1 MGLHHREYA
10 SFSRQTLFLRLVN
23 VFSGPCYPEA
33 YECSPQRRRCS
44 PLLFP
49 LQAAQQPDQ
58 HPRAAQDT
66 DAIAMEDN
74 LVTWTLEKSRGHR

>member
-23 VFSGPCYPEA
+23 VFSGPCYLEA
-33 YECSPQRRRCS
+33 YECSSQRRRCS

-49 LQAAQQPDQ
+49 LQASP
-58 HPRAAQDT
+58 AA
-66 DAIAMEDN
+66 
-74 LVTWTLEKSRGHR
+74 